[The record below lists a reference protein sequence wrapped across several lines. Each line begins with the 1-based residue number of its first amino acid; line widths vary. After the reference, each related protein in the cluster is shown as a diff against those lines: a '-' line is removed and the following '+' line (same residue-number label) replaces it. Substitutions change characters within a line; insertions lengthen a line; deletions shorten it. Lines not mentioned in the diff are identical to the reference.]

1 MARPTLRTRKPI
13 DQLRVADLEAFPIW
27 EFATDEEGIPGQDEI
42 WVRPL
47 GRTLVPEQ
55 ASSLSVAARF
65 LSATGREFNGIVGVS
80 TFEGLD
86 IGHAAIVTDAKYVFI
101 PWPGYHDALESCSIA
116 AQLLGLAEDE
126 LFPLRY
132 RLLVPV
138 EGVAQPI
145 EGTYAYR
152 KA

>member
-13 DQLRVADLEAFPIW
+13 DQLRVADLEAFPVW
-27 EFATDEEGIPGQDEI
+27 EFATDEEGVPGQDET

-65 LSATGREFNGIVGVS
+65 LTASGREFNGIVGVS
-80 TFEGLD
+80 TFGGLD
-86 IGHAAIVTDAKYVFI
+86 IGHAAIITDARYVFI
-101 PWPGYHDALESCSIA
+101 PLPSCHDAHESCSIA
-116 AQLLGLAEDE
+116 AQQLGLTEDE

-132 RLLVPV
+132 RLLVPA

-145 EGTYAYR
+145 EGSYAYR